1 MTSTHNGLRRW
12 PLAAMFSAVL
22 LVAAGCTGTSGT
34 DRAAAAGNTAP
45 AVAASPSAS
54 TVSSA
59 PSATPGGAATSGG
72 VADAPCAYKLINT
85 DLPTWARAGFNGP
98 PFNTVPHVTSSR
110 GDIVA
115 VLFGSM
121 LAPPPSATEG
131 QNKVLWVPKDPS
143 AGALT
148 VDAHLVGT
156 SENADIGDISFG
168 PPYVDV
174 PKPGCW
180 RLTLHWIGPTETV
193 DIVYGAR

>member
-1 MTSTHNGLRRW
+1 MTHTGVHRW
-12 PLAAMFSAVL
+12 RLPTICGAVL
-22 LVAAGCTGTSGT
+22 LIAAGCTGPGAAH
-34 DRAAAAGNTAP
+34 RAAANAP
-45 AVAASPSAS
+45 PVAAATASAVSTAPSAS
-54 TVSSA
+54 S
-59 PSATPGGAATSGG
+59 GGAATSEGA
-72 VADAPCAYKLINT
+72 ADAPCTYKLINT
-85 DLPTWARAGFNGP
+85 DLPTWARAGFHGP
-98 PFNTVPHVTSSR
+98 PFNTVPYVTSSR

-168 PPYVDV
+168 PSYVDV
-174 PKPGCW
+174 PTPGCW
-180 RLTLHWIGPTETV
+180 RLTLHWLGPTETI
-193 DIVYGAR
+193 DLVYGAR

>member
-1 MTSTHNGLRRW
+1 MSHTGVHRW
-12 PLAAMFSAVL
+12 RLPALCCAVL
-22 LVAAGCTGTSGT
+22 LIAAGCTGPGT
-34 DRAAAAGNTAP
+34 THRAAAANTRPAVSTSVNGSTAP
-45 AVAASPSAS
+45 P
-54 TVSSA
+54 VSSA
-59 PSATPGGAATSGG
+59 ASGGA
-72 VADAPCAYKLINT
+72 ADAPCTYKRINT
-85 DLPTWARAGFNGP
+85 DLPTWARAGFRGP
-98 PFNTVPHVTSSR
+98 PFNTVPYVTSSG

-131 QNKVLWVPKDPS
+131 QNKVLWVPKDSS

-156 SENADIGDISFG
+156 SENVAIGDISFG
-168 PPYVDV
+168 PSYVDV

-193 DIVYGAR
+193 DIMYGAR

>member
-1 MTSTHNGLRRW
+1 MSHTGVHRW
-12 PLAAMFSAVL
+12 RLPAILGAVTL
-22 LVAAGCTGTSGT
+22 IAAGCTGPGATHRT
-34 DRAAAAGNTAP
+34 ATAANTPQAVP
-45 AVAASPSAS
+45 ATASAS
-54 TVSSA
+54 TISSA
-59 PSATPGGAATSGG
+59 PPTTSGGAAD
-72 VADAPCAYKLINT
+72 VPCTYKVIKS
-85 DLPTWARAGFNGP
+85 DLPTWARAGFRGP
-98 PFNTVPHVTSSR
+98 PYNAFPFVTSNR

-156 SENADIGDISFG
+156 SENVDIGDISFG
-168 PPYVDV
+168 PSYVDV

>member
-1 MTSTHNGLRRW
+1 MTHTGVHRW
-12 PLAAMFSAVL
+12 RLPAILGAVL
-22 LVAAGCTGTSGT
+22 LIAAGCTGSGALH
-34 DRAAAAGNTAP
+34 RAASAATA
-45 AVAASPSAS
+45 SAS
-54 TVSSA
+54 TASTASTA
-59 PSATPGGAATSGG
+59 ASDGA
-72 VADAPCAYKLINT
+72 ADAPCRYKLIT
-85 DLPTWARAGFNGP
+85 HDLPTWARAGFQGP
-98 PFNTVPHVTSSR
+98 PFNTVPYVTSSG

-156 SENADIGDISFG
+156 SENVDIGDISFG
-168 PPYVDV
+168 PSYVDV